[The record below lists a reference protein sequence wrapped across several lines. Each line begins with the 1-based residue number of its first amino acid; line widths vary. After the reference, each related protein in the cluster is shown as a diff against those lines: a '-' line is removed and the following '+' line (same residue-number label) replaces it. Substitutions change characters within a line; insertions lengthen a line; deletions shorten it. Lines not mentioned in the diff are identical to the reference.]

1 MQTQSYAIIG
11 AGALGGFYGARLQ
24 QAGCEVHFLLR
35 HDCERV
41 RQHGWVIDSKD
52 GDFKLPQVHAYA
64 EVRDMPPCDVVAV
77 ALKSTQNHL
86 LAQLLPPVLKKDGIV
101 LVMQNG
107 LGIEEE
113 IARLV
118 PGHRILGALCFIASN
133 KIGPGHIHHLDYGQI
148 KLAEHATDNRP
159 RGVTEAMRRIGADF
173 QRAGI
178 PVELAADL
186 RTARWQKLVWNIP
199 YNGLSVVLNADTSE
213 LMANENS
220 RLLVEE
226 IMLEVAA
233 AATACGS
240 PFDHSFIKVMLA
252 TTDRMKPY
260 RASMKIDCD
269 LRRPMEIEAIYG
281 NPLRA
286 AAQAGVTA
294 LRIETLYR
302 QLKFIDAQNRNG

>member
-1 MQTQSYAIIG
+1 MPTSYAILG

-24 QAGCEVHFLLR
+24 RVGCDVHFLLR
-35 HDCERV
+35 HDCEHVQRL
-41 RQHGWVIDSKD
+41 GWRIDSKD
-52 GDFKLPQVHAYA
+52 GDFHLPVVHAYDRPQA
-64 EVRDMPPCDVVAV
+64 MPPCDVVAI

-86 LAQLLPPVLKKDGIV
+86 LGQLLPPVLKPGGVV

-113 IARLV
+113 VAHLA
-118 PGHRILGALCFIASN
+118 PGHTILGALCFIASN

-148 KLAEHATDNRP
+148 KLAEYSADGTAC
-159 RGVTEAMRRIGADF
+159 GVTETMRRIGADF

-178 PVELAADL
+178 PVELAEDL

-199 YNGLSVVLNADTSE
+199 YNGLSVILNADTAE
-213 LMANENS
+213 LMAHPES

-226 IMLEVAA
+226 LMREVVAA
-233 AATACGS
+233 AAACGRTI
-240 PFDHSFIKVMLA
+240 DESFIFKMLA
-252 TTDRMKPY
+252 TTDKMKPY
-260 RASMKIDCD
+260 RASMKVDFD

-286 AAQAGVTA
+286 AQSAGATVP
-294 LRIETLYR
+294 RIATLYR
-302 QLKFIDAQNRNG
+302 QLKFLDARNRA